1 MQSLKPISMNKNLR
15 VVFLSSMLCF
25 TSVSMKAQ
33 WCVPTT
39 IIPYAP
45 SMPGITHVVIG
56 TIDRTSSDLENY
68 PNNSYVNTGL
78 STDLEIGNTYSVS
91 ITHTIDGTICPDM
104 NLRVWVDYNL
114 DYSLEDAGETVI
126 SVNHHAPGTYTGTFT
141 VPATAVPGTTRM
153 RITAKMSDIGG
164 HTLPTPC
171 DMPNP
176 DPLGYHGET
185 EDYSVNIINATG
197 IHNAP
202 SSYSALS
209 VFPTVITDH
218 VTISIPSTEVTYIKI
233 SNAIGEIV
241 WTKEQ
246 DAYAKDILLEE
257 DVLGNFHSGIYF
269 VEVTSASTKAAKKIV
284 VSK

>member
-1 MQSLKPISMNKNLR
+1 M
-15 VVFLSSMLCF
+15 MLCLA
-25 TSVSMKAQ
+25 SVSMNAQ
-33 WCVPTT
+33 WCIPST

-45 SMPGITHVVIG
+45 TMPGITHVVIG

-104 NLRVWVDYNL
+104 NLRVWIDYNL

-126 SVNHHAPGTYTGTFT
+126 SVNHHAPGTYSGTFT
-141 VPATAVPGTTRM
+141 IPATAVPGITRM
-153 RITAKMSDIGG
+153 RITAKMSNIGG

-185 EDYSVNIINATG
+185 EDYSLNILTATG
-197 IHNAP
+197 IQNAP
-202 SSYSALS
+202 SPYSTLS
-209 VFPTVITDH
+209 VFPTVVTDH
-218 VTISIPSTEVTYIKI
+218 VTISIPSSEITTIKLT
-233 SNAIGEIV
+233 NALGDIV
-241 WTKEQ
+241 WIKGLN
-246 DAYAKDILLEE
+246 AYAREISLGEE
-257 DVLGNFHSGIYF
+257 VLGKIQPGIYF
-269 VEVTSASTKAAKKIV
+269 VEATGASIKAVKKIL